1 MCSLRAALLAVYAAE
16 ATLLAFTLK
25 MKVASALRGAGG
37 GSSSGRSR
45 PAASSVGYVGHGYA
59 ERAADFLGNC
69 LPSPGAGAG
78 LYRIARLKV
87 RVVHGSTPKPV
98 MTWLHG

>member
-1 MCSLRAALLAVYAAE
+1 M
-16 ATLLAFTLK
+16 LLAFMLK
-25 MKVASALRGAGG
+25 MKVAAALRGAGG
-37 GSSSGRSR
+37 GSGSGSR

-69 LPSPGAGAG
+69 LPSPGSAAG

-87 RVVHGSTPKPV
+87 GTY
-98 MTWLHG
+98 